1 MKRKIARLLSLVLLI
16 ASILSLSGCEF
27 LTKDD
32 VPPLVPPD
40 PDPMLLCYSVTT
52 EKAEYG
58 YGEEI
63 EITAA
68 IQFNSDWRHGNHVD
82 APGVLTVNLEKS
94 PKFEILSEEVLVFE
108 NVNVKDYYCHEKTEK
123 IIAKFKIKFN
133 EANEESYVHD
143 KLKIYAEY
151 GFSYMSQTDP
161 KYQVE
166 ETESIYFHYIFDS
179 QGVIIQQIPC
189 SNNHLENGKHDN
201 NNQSEYV
208 AYDYNRSKLI
218 TASYNREYLAG
229 VSVEELLDRYVIEK
243 GNSVKMWKE
252 HDSKNKTFSYSYISA
267 GVRFKIYFPD
277 GHEISNLRVKDNYRE
292 SNIEVLETLLLFAL
306 ENGAITEEEY
316 KGEIERISNEKQSL
330 DVSTTSSIS
339 HPITIIP
346 PTLGK
351 FVFTLPLGDECF
363 NKVIT
368 VTNG

>member
-123 IIAKFKIKFN
+123 IIAKFKIKF
-133 EANEESYVHD
+133 
-143 KLKIYAEY
+143 
-151 GFSYMSQTDP
+151 
-161 KYQVE
+161 
-166 ETESIYFHYIFDS
+166 
-179 QGVIIQQIPC
+179 
-189 SNNHLENGKHDN
+189 
-201 NNQSEYV
+201 
-208 AYDYNRSKLI
+208 
-218 TASYNREYLAG
+218 
-229 VSVEELLDRYVIEK
+229 
-243 GNSVKMWKE
+243 
-252 HDSKNKTFSYSYISA
+252 
-267 GVRFKIYFPD
+267 
-277 GHEISNLRVKDNYRE
+277 
-292 SNIEVLETLLLFAL
+292 LF
-306 ENGAITEEEY
+306 
-316 KGEIERISNEKQSL
+316 
-330 DVSTTSSIS
+330 
-339 HPITIIP
+339 
-346 PTLGK
+346 
-351 FVFTLPLGDECF
+351 
-363 NKVIT
+363 
-368 VTNG
+368 